1 MTEPVSQAL
10 VTQVWQEIA
19 SMPTDA
25 APALIERMQDEQP
38 ALLAY
43 LLALEAYDLP
53 QEEFE
58 VILYLGIAIWQ
69 MMKRGHPRL
78 MRASIKKIEQAEEEN
93 TKTLDFMEED
103 TEGDFLSATLGP
115 LEAYPEPEVLRYIVE
130 ALMEP
135 DPEDVALSDEAVGI
149 AFLHLKTAL
158 DALIRCRPK

>member
-1 MTEPVSQAL
+1 MTQPVSHAL
-10 VTQVWQEIA
+10 VTQVWQEMA
-19 SMPTDA
+19 SMPTGEV
-25 APALIERMQDEQP
+25 PALVEQMQAEQP

-43 LLALEAYDLP
+43 LLALEGYGLP

-58 VILYLGIAIWQ
+58 VIFYLGIAVWQ

-78 MRASIKKIEQAEEEN
+78 MRASIKKLEQAEEED
-93 TKTLDFMEED
+93 TKSLEFMEKD
-103 TEGDFLSATLGP
+103 TEGDFLSATQAI

-135 DPEDVALSDEAVGI
+135 DPEDVKLSDEAMGI
-149 AFLHLKTAL
+149 AYLHLKIVL